1 MFTGLV
7 ETTGKILEISDTQDG
22 RGFLVETTWVQPD
35 IKLGDSISVNGCC
48 QTVTEFTNNGNRF
61 RFYSSFKT
69 LELTNFGL
77 LKVGEEVNL
86 ERSALPTTRLGG
98 HLVSGHVDGTGKI
111 LSKEE
116 KEGGSVVCYTVK
128 NDSSLSRYIAPRG
141 SITVDG
147 ISLTVVDSRAGE
159 FDLVL
164 IPETLKKTNAKSWG
178 SDTILNLEIDLVA
191 RYLEQLLKSK
201 E

>member
-7 ETTGKILEISDTQDG
+7 ETTGKILEISDTPDG

-48 QTVTEFTNNGNRF
+48 QTVTEFANNGNRF

-111 LSKEE
+111 LTKEE
-116 KEGGSVVCYTVK
+116 REGGSVVCYTVK

-147 ISLTVVDSRAGE
+147 ISLTVVDARAGE

-164 IPETLKKTNAKSWG
+164 IPETLKKTNAKSW
-178 SDTILNLEIDLVA
+178 SSNTILNLEIDLVA

>member
-7 ETTGKILEISDTQDG
+7 ETTGKILEISDTPDG

-48 QTVTEFTNNGNRF
+48 QTVTEFANSGNRF

-111 LSKEE
+111 LTKEE
-116 KEGGSVVCYTVK
+116 REGGSVVCYTVK

-147 ISLTVVDSRAGE
+147 ISLTVVDARAGE

-164 IPETLKKTNAKSWG
+164 IPETLKKTNAKSW
-178 SDTILNLEIDLVA
+178 SSNTILNLEIDLVA